1 MGIRMEGREETKRG
15 RREKGGSKETGRPKE
30 SMSDV

>member
-15 RREKGGSKETGRPKE
+15 RREKGGSEEAGRPKE